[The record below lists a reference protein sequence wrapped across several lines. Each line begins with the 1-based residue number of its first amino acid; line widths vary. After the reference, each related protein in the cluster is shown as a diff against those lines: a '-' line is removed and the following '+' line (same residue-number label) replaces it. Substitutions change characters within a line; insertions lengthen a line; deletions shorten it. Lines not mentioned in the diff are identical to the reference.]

1 MLFNSYIFIFVL
13 LPVSLVLYF
22 GFNRLKLYSAAKISL
37 IICSLVFYAY
47 FNWSYALIIVSSVVI
62 NFILNSVMFL
72 NIGKRLRKTILIIGI
87 VGNIGLLVYFKYLDF
102 FLENLNVIFKADF
115 VMRNIV
121 LPLGIS
127 FFTFQQLSYIIDSYR
142 REVPKYNFLDYALFV
157 SFYPQLV
164 AGPIV
169 LHSEIVPQFADL
181 QKKRI
186 NTENFSKGIMAFSFG
201 LAKKVLIA
209 DKLGV
214 LVNYGYESVDS
225 LGSFMAIVTVLG
237 YTLQIYFDFSGYCD
251 MATGIGK
258 MFNIDIPMNF
268 NSPYKAITVVD
279 FWKRWHITLTRFFT
293 YYVYYPLGGN
303 RKGRF
308 RTYLNIMIVFFLS
321 GLWHGA
327 GYTFIIWGLIHG
339 VANVFTRIFDKTIK
353 KVPKFINWLFCFIF
367 INASWV
373 VFRAESL
380 ETAGTLYR
388 KIFAGGGTDILPSVS
403 KALEKNILSNLL
415 LNLGISNNYF
425 VYILILLAAALFLAV
440 FCKNTNERIKDFKF
454 SAKNMLVTAVLLS
467 VSILQLTGVSTFL
480 YFNF

>member
-1 MLFNSYIFIFVL
+1 MLFNSYIFIFIL

-22 GFNRLKLYSAAKISL
+22 GLNKLKLYSVAKVSL

-47 FNWSYALIIVSSVVI
+47 FNWSYALIIISSVVI
-62 NFILNSVMFL
+62 NYGLNSVMFL
-72 NIGKRLRKTILIIGI
+72 NIGYALRKAVLIIGI

-102 FLENLNVIFKADF
+102 FLENINVIFNTDF
-115 VMRNIV
+115 AMRNIV

-142 REVPKYNFLDYALFV
+142 KEVPKYNFLDYALFV

-169 LHSEIVPQFADL
+169 LHSEIVPQFANV
-181 QKKRI
+181 QKKSL
-186 NTENFSKGIMAFSFG
+186 NAENFSKGLVAFTFG
-201 LAKKVLIA
+201 LAKKVMIA
-209 DKLGV
+209 DKLGII
-214 LVNYGYESVDS
+214 VNNGYEAVDS
-225 LGSFMAIVTVLG
+225 LGSFMAIVTILG

-268 NSPYKAITVVD
+268 NSPYKAVTVVD

-293 YYVYYPLGGN
+293 HYVYYPLGGN
-303 RKGRF
+303 RKGKARK
-308 RTYLNIMIVFFLS
+308 YLNIMIVFFLS

-327 GYTFIIWGLIHG
+327 GYTFIVWGLIHG
-339 VANVFTRIFDKTIK
+339 AANVLTRILDKPIK
-353 KVPKFINWLFCFIF
+353 KIPKVINWILCFIF

-380 ETAGTLYR
+380 DTAWTVYK
-388 KIFAGGGTDILPSVS
+388 KIFGGGTDILPALS

-415 LNLGISNNYF
+415 LNFGVSNNYF
-425 VYILILLAAALFLAV
+425 VYIVILIAFSLLLAV

-454 SAKNMLVTAVLLS
+454 SFKNLFVIAALLS
-467 VSILQLTGVSTFL
+467 LSILQLTGVSTFL